1 MGGWELIMILK
12 IVKFFIFHW
21 MNISYMKLAWLTIND
36 VTREL
41 ITEIHS
47 SVLLGL
53 YFFRN
58 FWFPLNQWTILSIY
72 YTGCPKKIRQ
82 IKCHF
87 TPFLLPPVV
96 NTNSAIDSAGAKVLQ
111 RYETVLWRLMT
122 WCRSENNTDLRQVCQ
137 SDMVAYLLQTSRYT
151 QYLFIFAT
159 VKCFIYVVE
168 VYL

>member
-1 MGGWELIMILK
+1 MRGWELIMILK

-96 NTNSAIDSAGAKVLQ
+96 NTNSAIDSARAKVVQ
-111 RYETVLWRLMT
+111 RYDTVLWRLMT
-122 WCRSENNTDLRQVCQ
+122 WCQ
-137 SDMVAYLLQTSRYT
+137 SDMVAYCLQTSRYT
-151 QYLFIFAT
+151 QYLFIFT
-159 VKCFIYVVE
+159 TCKCFIYVVD